1 MAHSKKKILKKEKG
15 MLWCFSGSRGNYDIV
30 GGFPPIRT
38 LILILRLISVQPPSC
53 VRIFVTP
60 WNAARQA
67 SLSFAISRSLLKLMS
82 VELVMPSN
90 HLTLCRPLLLSPPI
104 FPSSRVF
111 SNEMPLC
118 IRWPK
123 HWTFS
128 FSIGPSNEYSGLIFF
143 RMDWLHLLG
152 VHRTL
157 FLDSPALQ
165 ADSLPSE
172 TQGPF
177 SPR

>member
-90 HLTLCRPLLLSPPI
+90 HLILSCPQS
-104 FPSSRVF
+104 FPASGSFPKSRLFASRVL
-111 SNEMPLC
+111 ELQPQ
-118 IRWPK
+118 
-123 HWTFS
+123 HQS
-128 FSIGPSNEYSGLIFF
+128 F
-143 RMDWLHLLG
+143 
-152 VHRTL
+152 
-157 FLDSPALQ
+157 Q
-165 ADSLPSE
+165 
-172 TQGPF
+172 
-177 SPR
+177 